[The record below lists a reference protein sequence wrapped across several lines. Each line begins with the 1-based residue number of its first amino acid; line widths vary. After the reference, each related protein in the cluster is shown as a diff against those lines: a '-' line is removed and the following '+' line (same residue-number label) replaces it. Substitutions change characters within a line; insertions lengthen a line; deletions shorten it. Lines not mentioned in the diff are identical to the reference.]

1 MWVTR
6 VAHMYRLPVSAVY
19 GWSMSDLVAAVTS
32 IVNEAERC
40 PGCGLSDSDRR
51 WVAAELVTC
60 PACEDRDRQLDQL
73 RDMKSTAGWR
83 ARFRQLTSVDE
94 SMLESSWAR
103 FTIDGA
109 RARAK
114 WRSEHR

>member
-1 MWVTR
+1 MWVVR

-19 GWSMSDLVAAVTS
+19 DWSMSDLVAAVTS

-40 PGCGLSDSDRR
+40 AGCGLSDGDRR

-83 ARFRQLTSVDE
+83 ARFRQLTTVDE

-114 WRSEHR
+114 WRSESR